1 MFKEGDRGCVAYNV
15 VIWDSIGRNSCIAR
29 QIAMVS
35 YRSHAAYQTKFGR
48 RRVEKNGKEVD
59 ENEASTLDAK
69 FAVRNY
75 LEYQGK

>member
-1 MFKEGDRGCVAYNV
+1 MNTGLAL
-15 VIWDSIGRNSCIAR
+15 AR

-75 LEYQGK
+75 LEYQGKEKSKRESSEQM